1 MAKAKKFASMEL
13 TNAKGKA
20 IETRGIDATGETVKV
35 SVDGKDVSVAI
46 PEAVTDYVMLSEQ
59 EKSLKEKKDRAAEAI
74 RAFVKEVREFFAARK
89 DFTKT
94 YRVFGAKTSDLQYAV
109 DVSSTDKCS
118 APTKKEDL
126 AAFKKELT
134 AGVFNQIFEEVT
146 VISIKKTV
154 TDDDKK
160 RRELTKLLIDT
171 LGEDKVK
178 EYFEK
183 DTTYEVKPGL
193 AKKIYDFSEEQRT
206 KILDKIKFAAD
217 AVKDASTVLTE
228 D

>member
-89 DFTKT
+89 DLRRPIVCSVLRLLICSMRWM
-94 YRVFGAKTSDLQYAV
+94 YPGLTSVLLL
-109 DVSSTDKCS
+109 
-118 APTKKEDL
+118 P
-126 AAFKKELT
+126 
-134 AGVFNQIFEEVT
+134 
-146 VISIKKTV
+146 
-154 TDDDKK
+154 KK
-160 RRELTKLLIDT
+160 RTWLHLRR
-171 LGEDKVK
+171 
-178 EYFEK
+178 
-183 DTTYEVKPGL
+183 
-193 AKKIYDFSEEQRT
+193 S
-206 KILDKIKFAAD
+206 
-217 AVKDASTVLTE
+217 
-228 D
+228 